1 VYSTEH
7 MWVHVPA
14 GCVTGNLPVLTFQH
28 QHPKPNPNPN
38 TNLNPN
44 SNLLTLLIPPVTVTP
59 QKRTSIQQS
68 AQYIHNTTIRLTLLL
83 SYL

>member
-1 VYSTEH
+1 MYSTEH

-14 GCVTGNLPVLTFQH
+14 GCVTGNLPVLTFQY
-28 QHPKPNPNPN
+28 QHPKPNP
-38 TNLNPN
+38 NLNPN

-68 AQYIHNTTIRLTLLL
+68 AQYIHNTTIHLTLLL